1 MLNRGRAGEV
11 FFDLLDIDDDDW
23 ERAVASEEQWD
34 NRVVEVVWEPDSA
47 RWRMLRF
54 RDDKREGNYET
65 VVEAVIQSIRDGVL
79 EETVRSASAAPSL
92 LCS

>member
-1 MLNRGRAGEV
+1 MLNRGRAGEA
-11 FFDLLDIDDDDW
+11 FFDLLDIDDDEW

-79 EETVRSASAAPSL
+79 EETVRSAKFVLSL
-92 LCS
+92 FYS